1 MAEVESTD
9 GERPLWRRIVDFPL
23 VAMLIAGGLFMLAA
37 GIGEA
42 VGSAVP
48 VRSALL
54 HLLARNAIIL
64 TVVLLTYKLAIT
76 RLGEHPRD
84 DLSGRRA
91 LPDLAIGLLM
101 GFLIMA
107 LSVGAAAIADV
118 YSIIG
123 QGDSR
128 QLVHELVT
136 SAIMPAFMEEL
147 LFRGIL
153 FRWLEE
159 FAGSWAALIITSA
172 LFGAAH
178 LMNPNA
184 TPVAAFGIAIEA
196 GVLLGG
202 AYMLTRSLW
211 MPMGLHAAW
220 NFTQGEIF
228 DVPVSG
234 IDEHGLV
241 QAKLSGP
248 ALLSGGGFGLEASL
262 FAMVIATAVGVWM
275 VWLAV
280 KRGEVMQ
287 PWWVR
292 RRARATS

>member
-211 MPMGLHAAW
+211 MAMGLHAAW